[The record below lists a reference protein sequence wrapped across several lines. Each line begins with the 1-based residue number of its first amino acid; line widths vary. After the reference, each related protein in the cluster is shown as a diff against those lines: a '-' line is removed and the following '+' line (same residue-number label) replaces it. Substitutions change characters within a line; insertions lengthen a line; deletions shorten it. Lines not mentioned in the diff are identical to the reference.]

1 MRNIFKMSVK
11 LGIISINRAE
21 FGKYH
26 AMNEKARRRTFDS
39 YGLSELSLD
48 SNSDYAELK
57 KLLLPVRWQA
67 VYTSAKDK
75 VK

>member
-1 MRNIFKMSVK
+1 MK
-11 LGIISINRAE
+11 
-21 FGKYH
+21 
-26 AMNEKARRRTFDS
+26 EKARWRTFVS
-39 YGLSELSLD
+39 YGLSEWSLD

>member
-1 MRNIFKMSVK
+1 MNVK
-11 LGIISINRAE
+11 LGIISISRAE
-21 FGKYH
+21 FGKNH
-26 AMNEKARRRTFDS
+26 AMKEKARWRTFVS
-39 YGLSELSLD
+39 YGLSEWSLD